1 MNLAVIFPGIGYRV
15 DKPLLY
21 YTKEL
26 AWESGYEIKEVLYE
40 IALTGVKGDAS
51 KMEQAFHSA
60 LKQTEDLL
68 KDVDFAQY
76 DIVLFVSKSLGTAVA
91 AAYASKHELQ
101 TYNLFFTPVE
111 ATFPLINQRG
121 VVFHGTNDSWARTEV
136 VEKACKEKRLKLYI
150 MENANHSMETGDVIK
165 DLENMKLMMEQSREY
180 IEELARID
188 LQKFVLEGLESQ
200 ENEELVDVEI
210 ALDELEK

>member
-21 YTKEL
+21 YAKEL
-26 AWESGYEIKEVLYE
+26 AWESGYEIKEVPYE

-60 LKQTEDLL
+60 LMQTEDLL

-91 AAYASKHELQ
+91 VAYASKHELQ

-111 ATFPLINQRG
+111 AIFPLIKQEG
-121 VVFHGTNDSWARTEV
+121 VVFHGTKDSWARTEI
-136 VEKACKEKRLKLYI
+136 VEKACKEKNLKLYI
-150 MENANHSMETGDVIK
+150 TENANHSMETGDVIK
-165 DLENMKLMMEQSREY
+165 DLENLKTIIVQCREY
-180 IEELARID
+180 IEELAKMD
-188 LQKFVLEGLESQ
+188 LQKFVMEAI
-200 ENEELVDVEI
+200 VDNI
-210 ALDELEK
+210 IQK